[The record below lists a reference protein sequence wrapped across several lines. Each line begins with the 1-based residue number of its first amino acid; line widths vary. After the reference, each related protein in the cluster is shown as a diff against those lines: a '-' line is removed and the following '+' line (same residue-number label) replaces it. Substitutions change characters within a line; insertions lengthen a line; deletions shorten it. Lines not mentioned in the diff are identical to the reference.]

1 MDLVDLTDS
10 VTNLGVGDRVRGGL
24 GQRDRL
30 VRGVMNLIKL
40 IDLVTNSTNLSVE
53 WCAWA
58 STTLCVVVLVN
69 LTDLCTQWWTWST

>member
-1 MDLVDLTDS
+1 MV
-10 VTNLGVGDRVRGGL
+10 
-24 GQRDRL
+24 
-30 VRGVMNLIKL
+30 KL

-58 STTLCVVVLVN
+58 STTLCVVDLVN